1 LVRSVLQALPYE
13 PLYIYPTNYLDAECG
28 ALSGCAMSVGLD
40 SRTRAGSSF
49 SSQKPRI
56 LSDELRTV
64 LTHTDISVEQFRKVL
79 DEYLA

>member
-1 LVRSVLQALPYE
+1 
-13 PLYIYPTNYLDAECG
+13 
-28 ALSGCAMSVGLD
+28 MSVGLD

-56 LSDELRTV
+56 LSDEVRTV